1 MYTKNMRSLISLTVV
16 LGQCHHRQYVEL
28 IYMYTKNIQ
37 SKIVHKLKI
46 CGMNSLHTKNMQNAW
61 KFEHVTGQIRGKKT
75 QLKHIQYI
83 VSSLDTV

>member
-1 MYTKNMRSLISLTVV
+1 MYTMQSVISLTVV

-28 IYMYTKNIQ
+28 IYMYTKNMQ
-37 SKIVHKLKI
+37 SKISHKLKI
-46 CGMNSLHTKNMQNAW
+46 CGMNSLHTENIQNAW
-61 KFEHVTGQIRGKKT
+61 KFEYVTGRIREKN